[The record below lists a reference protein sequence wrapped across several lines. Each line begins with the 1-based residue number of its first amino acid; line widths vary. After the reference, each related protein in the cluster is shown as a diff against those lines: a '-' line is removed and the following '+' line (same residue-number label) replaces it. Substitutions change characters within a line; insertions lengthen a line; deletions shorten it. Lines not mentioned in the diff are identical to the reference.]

1 MWQEKLGQLD
11 LALAQLAEAEENKRE
26 LEKKTDS
33 SARSISFCGSSALR
47 KDGYAQT
54 HERIWTGSHRL
65 SEIIWRI

>member
-11 LALAQLAEAEENKRE
+11 LALAQLAEAEEKQKRTGE
-26 LEKKTDS
+26 ETDS

>member
-1 MWQEKLGQLD
+1 MARKLGQLD
-11 LALAQLAEAEENKRE
+11 LALAQLAEAEEKQKRTGE
-26 LEKKTDS
+26 EKQILQQEVYRFADH
-33 SARSISFCGSSALR
+33 RHR